1 MGHTYQLGTRYSAKL
16 EATFV
21 DEDGT
26 SKPYE
31 MGCYGFGISR
41 AVAAAAE
48 QFHDDDGITW
58 PRAIAP
64 FESVVIVATND
75 HERSRAE
82 AERIYAELGE
92 AGVDVA
98 IDDRDVAAGVKFID
112 ADLIGYPVHVIVGK
126 RGVEAGTVDLKVRST
141 GERSSAALADSTS
154 AAIAALAG
162 TR

>member
-1 MGHTYQLGTRYSAKL
+1 
-16 EATFV
+16 
-21 DEDGT
+21 
-26 SKPYE
+26 
-31 MGCYGFGISR
+31 
-41 AVAAAAE
+41 
-48 QFHDDDGITW
+48 
-58 PRAIAP
+58 
-64 FESVVIVATND
+64 VIVATND

-82 AERIYAELGE
+82 AERTYSELGD